1 MRYVTY
7 TVAIATLAGAVAGC
21 ADSSY
26 PGYGYRQPYSSS
38 GYNYPAPSYNYPAN
52 YGSYPVGS
60 GYYPNRY
67 GYGSSGDYNRNYG
80 GTRSG
85 PQVTFSL
92 PN

>member
-1 MRYVTY
+1 MRYVTC
-7 TVAIATLAGAVAGC
+7 TVAIAALAGAVAGC

-52 YGSYPVGS
+52 YGYS
-60 GYYPNRY
+60 PNRY
-67 GYGSSGDYNRNYG
+67 GYGSPGDYNRYYS
-80 GTRSG
+80 GTRSN
-85 PQVTFSL
+85 PQFIFSA

>member
-1 MRYVTY
+1 MRYVTC

-21 ADSSY
+21 ADSPY

-38 GYNYPAPSYNYPAN
+38 GYNYPAN
-52 YGSYPVGS
+52 YGSYPAGS